1 MTHFIYTESNSFD
14 PYFNQSFVKYLFD
27 NAQEE
32 DIIFHLWRNE
42 RTVIL
47 GKNKSINDDCNK
59 TSLLQLGGK
68 LARSK
73 AEDETIYQDLGCLN
87 FAFIAKNNLFDA
99 DRQFEIITDAISQ
112 FGLPA
117 TRAGNDVEILGKKFS
132 KNNLYTSEDKNLQH
146 GTLHVNIDK
155 LILQNVLS
163 NNTDTDTINLYE
175 LSSDITIES
184 LVIAL
189 KDAFLHKFKAEDFT
203 DTIIAGG
210 KSIISITGLS
220 DWSASGS
227 MLAMLQTLSSDQKHF
242 QSDEWIYN
250 K

>member
-27 NAQEE
+27 NVQEE

-47 GKNKSINDDCNK
+47 GKDKSINDDCNK

-117 TRAGNDVEILGKKFS
+117 SRTGNDIELLGKKFS
-132 KNNLYTSEDKNLQH
+132 KNNLYASEDKNLQH

-155 LILQNVLS
+155 LILQNVLKDS
-163 NNTDTDTINLYE
+163 TDTDANNLYE

-189 KDAFLHKFKAEDFT
+189 KDAFLHKFKIEDFT
-203 DTIIAGG
+203 DTIVAGG

-227 MLAMLQTLSSDQKHF
+227 MLAMLQTLSSDQKYF
-242 QSDEWIYN
+242 QSDEWIYR
-250 K
+250 